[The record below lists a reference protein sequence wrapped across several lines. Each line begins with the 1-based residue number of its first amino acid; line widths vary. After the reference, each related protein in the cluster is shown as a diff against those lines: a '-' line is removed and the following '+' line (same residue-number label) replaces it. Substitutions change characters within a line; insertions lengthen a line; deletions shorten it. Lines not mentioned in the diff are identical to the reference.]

1 MLNSGVNHLKNKKTY
16 DANDLMPQPDTRP
29 GPGLKKIKNL
39 EDEDTN
45 PLAALNAEKDEKE
58 EHI

>member
-1 MLNSGVNHLKNKKTY
+1 MKNKKTY